1 MNHATTLRHS
11 RAHRAAVER
20 NAEALDA
27 KYVTRVT
34 IEGSERDCYDLVRF
48 GFPAGVTLVSQHA
61 SDYGCSGRLVVECQN
76 RSAFS
81 FHSRAPFKVVKTER
95 VRK

>member
-34 IEGSERDCYDLVRF
+34 IEGSEKDWRGGMDKWRDTTGHRVANATPEAFREVLLSIARKTYN
-48 GFPAGVTLVSQHA
+48 
-61 SDYGCSGRLVVECQN
+61 GRDN
-76 RSAFS
+76 RNTG
-81 FHSRAPFKVVKTER
+81 APHDDEK
-95 VRK
+95 